1 MAKVHVE
8 LASISRLLEQ
18 EIHYAE
24 AGVDPAEAFEA
35 LYYGWK
41 HAEQRRSGRKVTYF
55 DLMWRRG
62 WLTESDA
69 LRLCDYCI
77 TGWKPAF
84 E

>member
-18 EIHYAE
+18 KIHYAE

-41 HAEQRRSGRKVTYF
+41 HAEQRRTGRKVTYF

-77 TGWKPAF
+77 TGWKTAF